1 MGHHKE
7 DSTYFTKPQGRKIK
21 IICVYPYP
29 SVVLKKIP
37 GGVKTVGGFVFGS
50 PSLQAPGSARVPGRR
65 ASLFLFLAQENDGF
79 RLIELER
86 GQRETRSGRRR
97 RPGRSSPSTLN
108 GSSPRCCAS
117 CRRVSRGTSL

>member
-37 GGVKTVGGFVFGS
+37 GGVKNVGDLCFQLKKPLFHRSQRHTEAHDAVS
-50 PSLQAPGSARVPGRR
+50 VARVAVAP
-65 ASLFLFLAQENDGF
+65 
-79 RLIELER
+79 ER
-86 GQRETRSGRRR
+86 
-97 RPGRSSPSTLN
+97 
-108 GSSPRCCAS
+108 
-117 CRRVSRGTSL
+117 

>member
-37 GGVKTVGGFVFGS
+37 GGVKTVGDLCFQLKKPLFHRSQRHAEADIIVVVTGGAS
-50 PSLQAPGSARVPGRR
+50 VPLR
-65 ASLFLFLAQENDGF
+65 
-79 RLIELER
+79 
-86 GQRETRSGRRR
+86 
-97 RPGRSSPSTLN
+97 
-108 GSSPRCCAS
+108 
-117 CRRVSRGTSL
+117 

>member
-37 GGVKTVGGFVFGS
+37 GGVKNVGDLCFQLKKPLFHRSQRHAEPVVVVVV
-50 PSLQAPGSARVPGRR
+50 ARVAAVPVR
-65 ASLFLFLAQENDGF
+65 
-79 RLIELER
+79 
-86 GQRETRSGRRR
+86 
-97 RPGRSSPSTLN
+97 
-108 GSSPRCCAS
+108 
-117 CRRVSRGTSL
+117 